1 MILRAKILSRVT
13 TCERESAR
21 PFKAQEWPL
30 KAPRYVDKQLPQG
43 GWRLP
48 TTIHIVLFVC
58 MLFQADGE
66 LEGPSRHH
74 AGRGRR
80 PKALLQ
86 GELKTNITSIPH
98 PKK

>member
-74 AGRGRR
+74 AGRGETS
-80 PKALLQ
+80 Q
-86 GELKTNITSIPH
+86 GSPAR
-98 PKK
+98 